1 MNYAQIDAGSH
12 RYCEH
17 TIGHRW
23 MHKGKYLFVETM
35 PNGFMGGNK
44 KELSD
49 SERIG
54 NTLSH
59 QVDQKMIIHL
69 VTFLVHDCTRPC

>member
-1 MNYAQIDAGSH
+1 MKYAQIDAGSH
-12 RYCEH
+12 RYCER

-23 MHKGKYLFVETM
+23 MQKGKYLFFETL
-35 PNGFMGGNK
+35 PNGFMGRNK

-49 SERIG
+49 SEKIG

-59 QVDQKMIIHL
+59 QVDQKMIIHFGTL
-69 VTFLVHDCTRPC
+69 LVHDCTRPC